1 MVASLTEPSDILGLQ
16 MFDRKSSYQ
25 PVALGLI
32 LGAAML
38 RLIPHPPNFA
48 PVGALALFSGARL
61 KGWQAYLVPV
71 LAMLITDPI
80 LSHMAGYPAYSRATL
95 VIYLS
100 VLMYVLLGRGF
111 LQNSSKLIRIASV
124 AFLGSVQFFLIT
136 NLMVWGGGTLYPHTP
151 SGLLLCYTEALPF
164 FGYTLGGDL
173 VYAAILFGTYAVLK
187 DRLEPAPAK
196 AL

>member
-1 MVASLTEPSDILGLQ
+1 

-32 LGAAML
+32 LAAAML

-61 KGWQAYLVPV
+61 KGWQAYVVPL

-80 LSHMAGYPAYSRATL
+80 LSHMVGYSAYSSAT
-95 VIYLS
+95 VIIYLS
-100 VLMYVLLGRGF
+100 ILIYVLLGRTF
-111 LQNSSKLIRIASV
+111 LRNSSKVVRIASV
-124 AFLGSVQFFLIT
+124 ALLGSIQFFLIT

-164 FGYTLGGDL
+164 FGYTLAADL
-173 VYAAILFGTYAVLK
+173 FYAAILFGAYAALRY
-187 DRLEPAPAK
+187 RLEPAPAK
-196 AL
+196 ALNRMGF